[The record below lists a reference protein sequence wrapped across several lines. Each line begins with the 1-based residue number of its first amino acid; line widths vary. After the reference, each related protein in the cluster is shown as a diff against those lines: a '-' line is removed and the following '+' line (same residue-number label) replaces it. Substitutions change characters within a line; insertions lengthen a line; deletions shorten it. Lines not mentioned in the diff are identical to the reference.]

1 MNSKQLDKLFR
12 AMKDGNN
19 GVFDEIYEQT
29 RKTVYAFI
37 LTYTLSRA
45 DADDVMQDT
54 YIRVMRSISNYED
67 GTNAMA
73 WLIQIAKNTALNLL
87 RKKKRE
93 IPTDFSANTVKFGTY
108 VLDTDDSVM
117 GAIAKWLSPDEQQI
131 VILHTV
137 AGYKH
142 REIAEITDKPLG
154 TVTWTYKNAVKKL
167 NAALSGK

>member
-1 MNSKQLDKLFR
+1 MNSKQLDRLFR
-12 AMKDGNN
+12 DMKEGDGTA
-19 GVFDEIYEQT
+19 FEEIYEQT

-37 LTYTLSRA
+37 LTYTMSRA
-45 DADDVMQDT
+45 DADDATQDT
-54 YIRVMRSISNYED
+54 YIRVMRSISHYEV

-73 WLIQIAKNTALNLL
+73 WLLQVAKNTALNLL

-93 IPTDFSANTVKFGTY
+93 IPTDFAANEVKFGTY

-117 GAIAKWLSPDEQQI
+117 GAIVKCLTAEEQQI
-131 VILHTV
+131 VILHSV

-142 REIAEITDKPLG
+142 REIAVITEKPLG

-167 NAALSGK
+167 NTALRGK